1 MSEETTPSPAPAG
14 RLARGEQR
22 KEEEREG
29 SADRE
34 SSKSPWRLSCTEGER
49 GGEEGGEEEEEE
61 GGGGGEGVDSNSA
74 SSLNITAGG
83 TA

>member
-34 SSKSPWRLSCTEGER
+34 SSNSPWRLSCTEGEG
-49 GGEEGGEEEEEE
+49 GGEEGGEEEGG

-83 TA
+83 PA